1 MRGNQYLS
9 MMNEE
14 ESFQFKFNFYRNRL
28 TDVVTDQ
35 EWIDY
40 IDSYYE
46 SFGDFV
52 SNAFVFSTTPE
63 GHEYW
68 DYIRRSKRDGIEF
81 VPKTKPFM
89 RALQEVMD
97 NISKPKGEDLDDI
110 LKELNISKPKIN
122 MTKLNLDINP
132 FLCTIEVSGKI
143 DGVEERCIADYN
155 PEYPYVTYAML
166 GNKSF
171 RIEIN
176 YESSLEVIVTD
187 EEDDTTQPT
196 KIRIIK

>member
-1 MRGNQYLS
+1 MRGNQYLN

-35 EWIDY
+35 EWTDY
-40 IDSYYE
+40 INSYYE

-68 DYIRRSKRDGIEF
+68 DYIRMSKRDGIEF

-97 NISKPKGEDLDDI
+97 NINKPKGENLDDI
-110 LKELNISKPKIN
+110 LKELNISKPKIK
-122 MTKLNLDINP
+122 MTKLNLDVNP
-132 FLCTIEVSGKI
+132 FLCKIDVSARL
-143 DGVEERCIADYN
+143 DGVEERGEIHYTPLDY
-155 PEYPYVTYAML
+155 PCEYYVTL
-166 GNKSF
+166 GDHTFKAYIDYIDTF
-171 RIEIN
+171 HVEIF
-176 YESSLEVIVTD
+176 D
-187 EEDDTTQPT
+187 EDSIAIPSKIKIT
-196 KIRIIK
+196 K